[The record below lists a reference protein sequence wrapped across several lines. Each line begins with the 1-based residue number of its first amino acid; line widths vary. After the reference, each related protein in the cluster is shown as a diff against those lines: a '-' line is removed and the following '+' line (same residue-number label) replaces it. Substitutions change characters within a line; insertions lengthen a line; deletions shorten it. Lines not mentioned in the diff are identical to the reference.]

1 MTQVNKVLRK
11 IFFLVIVY
19 ALSLNVYSN
28 DNDVL
33 MRMYERLEMIRLQ
46 MQQLTEENQ
55 QLNNKIL
62 NLQDQ
67 QDRLYQ
73 DLVNKIQVLQNNIE
87 KNTKLSSKSIIPNI
101 PKKETILKKNNEL
114 DLNND
119 SKENLNSN
127 SEEEANEK
135 KQLAFIKE
143 KSDEAESKRKLS
155 DILPEEENDLDLAK
169 KYINENF
176 KKKLSIYQSKSEIEL
191 YRSAFQLV
199 KEKDYNEAIDSF
211 NAFLYLFPQ
220 SNYASN
226 AQYWLSESIYAL
238 GDFANAMINFAQVV
252 EKYPNSS
259 KIADAKLKIGYC
271 YYSIKKWKEARFIFS
286 DIIKKYPNSSLSK
299 LAEKKIQSMDV
310 EGR

>member
-1 MTQVNKVLRK
+1 MLRK

-73 DLVNKIQVLQNNIE
+73 DLVNKIQALQNNIE

-169 KYINENF
+169 QYINENF

>member
-1 MTQVNKVLRK
+1 MLRK

-119 SKENLNSN
+119 SKENFNSN
-127 SEEEANEK
+127 SEEEATEK

-169 KYINENF
+169 QYINENF
-176 KKKLSIYQSKSEIEL
+176 KKKLSIYESKSEIEL

-199 KEKDYNEAIDSF
+199 KDKDYNEAIDSF

-286 DIIKKYPNSSLSK
+286 DIIKKYPNTSLSQ

>member
-1 MTQVNKVLRK
+1 
-11 IFFLVIVY
+11 
-19 ALSLNVYSN
+19 
-28 DNDVL
+28 
-33 MRMYERLEMIRLQ
+33 MRL
-46 MQQLTEENQ
+46 
-55 QLNNKIL
+55 KA
-62 NLQDQ
+62 
-67 QDRLYQ
+67 
-73 DLVNKIQVLQNNIE
+73 
-87 KNTKLSSKSIIPNI
+87 
-101 PKKETILKKNNEL
+101 KK
-114 DLNND
+114 
-119 SKENLNSN
+119 
-127 SEEEANEK
+127 
-135 KQLAFIKE
+135 
-143 KSDEAESKRKLS
+143 KLS

-169 KYINENF
+169 NYIDENF

-199 KEKDYNEAIDSF
+199 KDKDYNEAIDSF

-226 AQYWLSESIYAL
+226 AQYWLSESIYAS

-286 DIIKKYPNSSLSK
+286 DIIKKYPNTSLSQ

>member
-1 MTQVNKVLRK
+1 MLRK

-101 PKKETILKKNNEL
+101 PKEEVILNKNNDL
-114 DLNND
+114 NLNND
-119 SKENLNSN
+119 SKETLNRST
-127 SEEEANEK
+127 EEEVTEN
-135 KQLAFIKE
+135 KQLAFIE
-143 KSDEAESKRKLS
+143 KKSNETESKKKLS

-169 KYINENF
+169 NYIDENF

-199 KEKDYNEAIDSF
+199 KDKDYAEAIDSF

-226 AQYWLSESIYAL
+226 AQYWLSESIYAS

-286 DIIKKYPNSSLSK
+286 DIIKKYPNTSLSQ

>member
-1 MTQVNKVLRK
+1 MFRK

-101 PKKETILKKNNEL
+101 PKEEVIPKEESMLKKNN
-114 DLNND
+114 DLNLNKD
-119 SKENLNSN
+119 SKEILNSN
-127 SEEEANEK
+127 SEEEATEK
-135 KQLAFIKE
+135 KQLAFVKE
-143 KSDEAESKRKLS
+143 KSDEPERKKKLS

-169 KYINENF
+169 QYINENF
-176 KKKLSIYQSKSEIEL
+176 KKKLSIYQSKTEIEL

-199 KEKDYNEAIDSF
+199 KEKDYNEAINSF
-211 NAFLYLFPQ
+211 SAFLYLFPQ

-238 GDFANAMINFAQVV
+238 GDFANAMINFAQVI

-286 DIIKKYPNSSLSK
+286 DIIKKYPNSSLSN

>member
-1 MTQVNKVLRK
+1 MLRK

-101 PKKETILKKNNEL
+101 PKEEAIPKEESILKKNNDL
-114 DLNND
+114 NLNND
-119 SKENLNSN
+119 SKETLNSN
-127 SEEEANEK
+127 SEEEDTEN
-135 KQLAFIKE
+135 KQLAFIEK
-143 KSDEAESKRKLS
+143 KSDEAESKKKLS

-169 KYINENF
+169 QYINENF
-176 KKKLSIYQSKSEIEL
+176 KEKLSIYQSKSEIEL

-199 KEKDYNEAIDSF
+199 KDKDYNEAIDSF

-226 AQYWLSESIYAL
+226 AQYWLSESIYAS

-286 DIIKKYPNSSLSK
+286 DIIKKYPNTSLSQ

>member
-1 MTQVNKVLRK
+1 VLRK

-101 PKKETILKKNNEL
+101 PKEEVSLNKNNDL
-114 DLNND
+114 NLNND
-119 SKENLNSN
+119 SKETLNRST
-127 SEEEANEK
+127 EEEFTEN
-135 KQLAFIKE
+135 KQLAFIEK
-143 KSDEAESKRKLS
+143 KSDETESKKKLS

-169 KYINENF
+169 NYIDENF

-199 KEKDYNEAIDSF
+199 KDKDYAEAIDSF

-226 AQYWLSESIYAL
+226 AQYWLSESIYAS

-286 DIIKKYPNSSLSK
+286 DIIKKYPNTSLSQ